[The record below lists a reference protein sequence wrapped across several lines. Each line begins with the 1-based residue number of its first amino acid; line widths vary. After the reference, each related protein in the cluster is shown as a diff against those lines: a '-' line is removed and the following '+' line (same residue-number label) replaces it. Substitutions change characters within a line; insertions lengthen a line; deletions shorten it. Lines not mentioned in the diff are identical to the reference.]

1 MIKRFFCLN
10 DLIFRGHQW
19 KAIPITCI
27 MFIFCLLLFTIL
39 VFVPASLAKETA
51 DENSNLPQITG
62 IEIADYILKIK
73 VNGPIKYNIN
83 KTEDPFRVSVEIKG
97 VTLGKFKE
105 KILSKSAGITE
116 VTPVQIE
123 NASRLDILLQSPFS
137 VKSEVKDDMLVLHIE
152 EKANSEI
159 KNDNKSDT
167 AGKSPEYAKK
177 SNKEEKASGIID
189 VIVNKTSDGVEVV
202 IKGDGKMS
210 EPAVYE
216 INGKIIL
223 DIPGVVM
230 KASLPTKTV
239 SPVKD
244 IKYRAE
250 KDGLR
255 FTLDVEGKVDTEVFA
270 VENELVVDIAFKD
283 IQTKKAVSA
292 KKEEVK
298 GKLSDGSKLI
308 SLDFQD
314 ADIVPIFRLLGD
326 VGGYN
331 IVIHPDVKGKVTMKL
346 INVQWEQ
353 ALEVVLKTFNLE
365 KIVEGNLIRIAT
377 VKAFQE
383 EKKAVAET
391 REVFGK
397 AEDITSRVFVVN
409 YANVDKVRESI
420 DKAKVLSPR
429 GNISADAR
437 TRSLIVKDIP
447 SRIEEIQK
455 LVDILDKPTPQVL
468 IEARLVEVSSNFSKD
483 LGVQWGVDW
492 KPSDTR
498 TTISGARDA
507 NTDVTQ
513 FTSSPKTA
521 VGTGE
526 APVGSGGLGSGTKFP
541 LNVNLPAAV
550 GAGTGGTLALGYI
563 NAARTFLLDFRLSA
577 LESSGKGRIVSNPK
591 IMTVDNEKAIIQQG
605 KKIPVSTVSAEG
617 TKTEFIDANLN
628 LTVTP
633 QIGPDNTVLLKIEV
647 KKNEP
652 DFSRT
657 VNNIPTIDVKEAST
671 QVLLKDGETIVIGGI
686 FKSTESETEAG
697 IPLLSKIPLLGWLF
711 KREAKSSTSEELLI
725 FITPRIVRR

>member
-1 MIKRFFCLN
+1 MIKKFFGLK
-10 DLIFRGHQW
+10 DLLFRGHRV
-19 KAIPITCI
+19 KAISIAGI
-27 MFIFCLLLFTIL
+27 MFIFCFLLFTIFG
-39 VFVPASLAKETA
+39 FVTASFAKETA
-51 DENSNLPQITG
+51 DENSGLPQITA
-62 IEIADYILKIK
+62 IEIADYTLRIK
-73 VNGPIKYNIN
+73 VNGPINYNIN
-83 KTEDPFRVSVEIKG
+83 KTEDPFRVNVEIKG
-97 VTLGKFKE
+97 VALGKFKE
-105 KILSKSAGITE
+105 KIFSKSAGITE
-116 VTPVQIE
+116 VAPVQIE
-123 NASRLDILLQSPFS
+123 NASRLELLLQSPS
-137 VKSEVKDDMLVLHIE
+137 GIKSEVKDDMLVLYIE
-152 EKANSEI
+152 EKANS
-159 KNDNKSDT
+159 D
-167 AGKSPEYAKK
+167 KSPEYTKK
-177 SNKEEKASGIID
+177 TNKEEKASGIID
-189 VIVNKTSDGVEVV
+189 VILDKTADGVEVV
-202 IKGDGKMS
+202 IKGDGKMA

-223 DIPGVVM
+223 DIPGVAM

-239 SPVKD
+239 SPIKD

-255 FTLDVEGKVDTEVFA
+255 FMLDVEGKLDTEVFV
-270 VENELVVDIAFKD
+270 VEDELIVDIAFKD

-298 GKLSDGSKLI
+298 GKLVDGSKLI

-331 IVIHPDVKGKVTMKL
+331 IVVHPDVKGKVTMKL
-346 INVQWEQ
+346 MNVQWEQ

-429 GNISADAR
+429 GNISADTR

-455 LVDILDKPTPQVL
+455 LIDILDKPTPQVL

-507 NTDVTQ
+507 NIDVTQ

-526 APVGSGGLGSGTKFP
+526 VLSGSQTMGGGTKFP

-563 NAARTFLLDFRLSA
+563 SAGSTFLLDFRLSA
-577 LESSGKGRIVSNPK
+577 LESSGKGKIVSNPK

-633 QIGPDNTVLLKIEV
+633 QIGPDNTVLLKIEA

-671 QVLLKDGETIVIGGI
+671 QVLLKDGETVVIGGI

-697 IPLLSKIPLLGWLF
+697 VPLLSKIPLLGWLF
-711 KREAKSSTSEELLI
+711 KREAKSTTSEELLI